1 MGPGVRREDWEAR
14 LEAELRK
21 DAPFVWGLRDCCL
34 FAADCVRAMTGA
46 DPAAEYRGRYNSE
59 HESSALVPAGIE
71 AAIDRALGQRIPPR
85 KAQRG
90 DVVMVPTRH
99 GDMAGV
105 VALDGR
111 VALLLPAG
119 LRRVPLSLATSAWR
133 V

>member
-1 MGPGVRREDWEAR
+1 MKREDWEAR
-14 LEAELRK
+14 LEAELSK
-21 DAPFVWGLRDCCL
+21 DAPFAWGRRDCCL
-34 FAADCVRAMTGA
+34 FAADCVRAMTGT

-59 HESSALVPAGIE
+59 CAAAALVPNGIE
-71 AAIDRALGQRIPPR
+71 EAIDRVLGQRIPPM

-111 VALLLPAG
+111 IALLLPAG
-119 LRRVPLSLATSAWR
+119 LRRMSLSLATAAWR